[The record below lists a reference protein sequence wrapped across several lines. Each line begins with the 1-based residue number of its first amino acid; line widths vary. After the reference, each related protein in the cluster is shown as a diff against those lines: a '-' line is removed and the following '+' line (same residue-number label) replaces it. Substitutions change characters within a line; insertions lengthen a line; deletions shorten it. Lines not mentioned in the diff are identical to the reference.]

1 MAFAFIWPGLN
12 KLSDPSGIGEMIQTI
27 GLEPLLAIQLATF
40 IGTLEIVSGL
50 FIAVGFMTRPSAIF
64 QIVILVGAEAI
75 FGFNYTEGPA
85 IWKDP
90 GLLGLAILLFLTG
103 GARFS
108 VDHLISRKRSVI
120 DQKPRL

>member
-75 FGFNYTEGPA
+75 FQLHRGTCHLEGS
-85 IWKDP
+85 WFVRTCHTTVFDWWCK
-90 GLLGLAILLFLTG
+90 
-103 GARFS
+103 
-108 VDHLISRKRSVI
+108 V
-120 DQKPRL
+120 